1 MLGRCAGLLMG
12 GEVLG
17 RLAGPWVPCLGDLDG
32 PVMDGRLDFVGDV
45 GGPLMERRLA
55 EFGDLGGPATGGCTA
70 KAPST
75 TTFGCTA
82 DPPRYL
88 IPVDLERES
97 LRAARTLDAPL
108 KEADVVGIFLEVF
121 KLSKGGL
128 ICNVSF

>member
-1 MLGRCAGLLMG
+1 MMG
-12 GEVLG
+12 GEVRT

-32 PVMDGRLDFVGDV
+32 PVTDGRLAGVGDL

-55 EFGDLGGPATGGCTA
+55 GCGDLGGPVKAGSTA
-70 KAPST
+70 NLPST
-75 TTFGCTA
+75 TALGYTA

-88 IPVDLERES
+88 IPVDLERDRR
-97 LRAARTLDAPL
+97 RAARIVDAPL
-108 KEADVVGIFLEVF
+108 EEADVVGIFLEMF